1 MRQMD
6 PRPDNSDEGLR
17 IAARLGLE
25 PLPFEG
31 GVFRR
36 TYSSPGMTA
45 IYFLVAG
52 QDFSAIHRMRTSD
65 ELFLFHAG
73 APLRMLLLGSGQ
85 EREETI
91 GSDVQAGL
99 VPQLLVPSGIW
110 QGAASTGG
118 WSLVSTV
125 VVPGFD
131 WDDFQLGDRA
141 DLTEA
146 FPDWAQH
153 IAALT
158 R

>member
-1 MRQMD
+1 M
-6 PRPDNSDEGLR
+6 PSNPDDSDEGLR

-25 PLPFEG
+25 PLPAEG

-45 IYFLVAG
+45 IYYLLAG
-52 QDFSAIHRMRTSD
+52 QEFSAIHRLRNSD

-73 APLRMLLLGSGQ
+73 APLRTLLLGSGR
-85 EREETI
+85 EREEMI
-91 GSDVQAGL
+91 GSDVLAGQS
-99 VPQLLVPSGIW
+99 PQLFVPRGVW

-125 VVPGFD
+125 VLPGFD

-141 DLTEA
+141 DLIDA
-146 FPDWAQH
+146 FPGWSQQ

-158 R
+158 H